1 MAIDVTQGHA
11 IAPVSGRF
19 IAATFLV
26 AFVIDLLPWRDMRGV
41 PDLLMLAVAFW
52 CVHQPR
58 RIGFAIPF
66 ALGLLTD
73 TANGALMG
81 QHALAYSVLAFIAMA
96 LNRRILWF
104 PLWPQALHVLLIL
117 LFVEL
122 LTLSVRMMAGAEFPG
137 LTYFLGSFISAALWP
152 LATIV
157 LVAHQ
162 RQRVP
167 GDDARGL

>member
-11 IAPVSGRF
+11 IAPVNGRF

-26 AFVIDLLPWRDMRGV
+26 AFVVGLMPWRDLRGV
-41 PDLLMLAVAFW
+41 PDLMMLAVAFW

-66 ALGLLTD
+66 ALGLLID

-104 PLWPQALHVLLIL
+104 PLWPQALHILFTL
-117 LFVEL
+117 LFVDL

-137 LTYFLGSFISAALWP
+137 LTYFLGSFINAGLWP
-152 LATIV
+152 LATVV

-162 RQRVP
+162 RRSVP
-167 GDDARGL
+167 GDEARGL